1 MKYLKKF
8 EGIFGTAEPEKKSQ
22 REWLEKVRSLGR
34 DFFSKTEM
42 QTLVDLM
49 EDSGRSYM
57 EDEEWDNLGW
67 SQRIDNYQIALTYLT
82 FHLPTYDGSNPNPYG
97 VDITKCKDEWFM
109 VSFYQE
115 DWEGVDYEGE
125 EGYEEYYECDGFDCL
140 LDLLKREAK
149 LGL

>member
-8 EGIFGTAEPEKKSQ
+8 ESIFGSAEPKEISQ
-22 REWLEKVRSLGR
+22 GEWSRRIKFLGK

-49 EDSGRSYM
+49 EDSDRGYM
-57 EDEEWDNLGW
+57 EYEEWDNLGW
-67 SQRIDNYQIALTYLT
+67 SQKMDYYQIGLTYLS
-82 FHLPTYDGSNPNPYG
+82 FYIESDGNNPNPYD

-115 DWEGVDYEGE
+115 DWEAGEEE
-125 EGYEEYYECDGFDCL
+125 EGYEKYYECDGFDCL
-140 LDLLKREAK
+140 LNLLKKEAK
-149 LGL
+149 LG

>member
-8 EGIFGTAEPEKKSQ
+8 ENIFGPDEPKQINQ
-22 REWLEKVRSLGR
+22 REWVAKIKSSGR

-49 EDSGRSYM
+49 DNSDRGYM

-67 SQRIDNYQIALTYLT
+67 SQRIDYYQIGLTYLT
-82 FHLPTYDGSNPNPYG
+82 FYIKSDDDNPNPYE
-97 VDITKCKDEWFM
+97 VHVHKSKDEWFM
-109 VSFYQE
+109 VSFYQD
-115 DWEGVDYEGE
+115 DWDGHEPYQGE

-140 LDLLKREAK
+140 LNLLKKEAK
-149 LGL
+149 LK